1 MATGAATVLVE
12 VDEDRVE
19 TGATGVC
26 IRCSA
31 EVVVFDW
38 RDFRSDPEYV
48 RENCAVLRELPSELR
63 EQLGRALVAE
73 GVEAGEVAEELS
85 LPGVV

>member
-1 MATGAATVLVE
+1 MATGAATVLIE
-12 VDEDRVE
+12 VDENRLE

-26 IRCSA
+26 IRSSA

-38 RDFRSDPEYV
+38 RDFRGDPEYV
-48 RENCAVLRELPSELR
+48 HENSGVLRELPADLR

-73 GVEAGEVAEELS
+73 GAVASEVAEELG
-85 LPGVV
+85 LPGAV